1 MTQAESGLLEWL
13 SQGYHGKMD
22 YMAKHGIWRTRP
34 AELIPG
40 TLRVISAH
48 ELHAASKRWLASSP
62 GWR

>member
-13 SQGYHGKMD
+13 SQGYHGKTD

-48 ELHAASKRWLASSP
+48 ELRAASKR
-62 GWR
+62 